1 MGKFGY
7 MGPVRIHIK
16 IHQQYRVTR
25 LLAPCTYKQ
34 AKKRVKRRGKYSWV
48 WHVLD

>member
-7 MGPVRIHIK
+7 VGPVHTE
-16 IHQQYRVTR
+16 IHQQYRFAR

-34 AKKRVKRRGKYSWV
+34 AKKRVKRRSEYPWV
-48 WHVLD
+48 WQVLD